1 MAQDGA
7 SKLLIELRCA
17 DMERAQAATDAEVAQ
32 ARSAYKA
39 AAARLQERKAALL
52 ECEQGIADLQRERA
66 ELNRAL
72 TAAASEKKRLENK

>member
-1 MAQDGA
+1 
-7 SKLLIELRCA
+7 
-17 DMERAQAATDAEVAQ
+17 MEKAQAAKDAEVAQ
-32 ARSAYKA
+32 ARGDYEA

-72 TAAASEKKRLENK
+72 GAAGTERKRLENK